1 MSEEIRPKFE
11 RDTYGED
18 GVGLLCPGCGCSNLH
33 HDQVDV
39 YARDSEDSPTGYHAT
54 VTAGAGLRLL
64 NNMTDNPSSRRDGL
78 RVLFWCEQCPA
89 LSELTIVQH
98 KGTTYLATRVT
109 GERDEEDRA

>member
-1 MSEEIRPKFE
+1 VSEEIRPKFE
-11 RDTYGED
+11 RLTYGEH
-18 GVGLLCPGCGCSNLH
+18 GVGLVCPGCGCSNLH

-39 YARDSEDSPTGYHAT
+39 YARDAEDSPTGYHAT

-98 KGTTYLATRVT
+98 KGTTYLAMRVT
-109 GERDEEDRA
+109 GECTEEVET